1 MPVSPRSSGTT
12 DGSIFGQTPFWL
24 ALFALYALCQ
34 SAIRVYYKTSLFGDD
49 SELFLW
55 ARHLAWG
62 YGVQPPLYAWLQWG
76 VNQLFGQGQVAM
88 AAMRALC
95 LFGIYSAGFLLA
107 RRFTGVRIAGLATL
121 GLFLIPE
128 ISQTFLRTRTHN
140 LLVTALVPLACI
152 AFLDLLERRRW
163 QDYAAFGVMSGLA
176 ILAKATGAIFLVALV
191 FAALLRRDERRAV
204 LTPTM
209 LGALAAGGLVLA
221 GPTLWALNNPDLAT
235 ASLAKFKP
243 GGGWQTGLAGLAWAI
258 WATAGAVAASVAIAT
273 VFTRPATRPTLA
285 GAGIFWRAGV
295 ISVLLIALAII
306 VTDSAELKERWLVPI
321 AAPLTPL
328 LLVWV
333 MQRQGRMRF
342 LPSALGGLAG
352 LAMLVALP
360 DYFRDKEPPPRADF
374 PGLARV
380 FEATGAEAML
390 MPDDMAAGVA
400 LAMPALPVEQRV
412 DAGSF
417 PCSGT
422 VLLATW
428 PEEELKLDQFRSRT
442 PDCTV
447 TETSARTVDSGGTRV
462 ELRVFSLV
470 PGG

>member
-1 MPVSPRSSGTT
+1 M
-12 DGSIFGQTPFWL
+12 
-24 ALFALYALCQ
+24 
-34 SAIRVYYKTSLFGDD
+34 
-49 SELFLW
+49 
-55 ARHLAWG
+55 
-62 YGVQPPLYAWLQWG
+62 
-76 VNQLFGQGQVAM
+76 
-88 AAMRALC
+88 
-95 LFGIYSAGFLLA
+95 
-107 RRFTGVRIAGLATL
+107 
-121 GLFLIPE
+121 
-128 ISQTFLRTRTHN
+128 
-140 LLVTALVPLACI
+140 LV
-152 AFLDLLERRRW
+152 
-163 QDYAAFGVMSGLA
+163 
-176 ILAKATGAIFLVALV
+176 
-191 FAALLRRDERRAV
+191 
-204 LTPTM
+204 
-209 LGALAAGGLVLA
+209 ALAAGGLILL

-235 ASLAKFKP
+235 ASLAKFRP
-243 GGGWQTGLAGLAWAI
+243 GGGWRTGLARLAWAI
-258 WATAGAVAASVAIAT
+258 WATAGAVATSVAVAA
-273 VFTRPATRPTLA
+273 VFTRPAGRASPAEA
-285 GAGIFWRAGV
+285 GLFWRAGAV
-295 ISVLLIALAII
+295 SVLLIALAII

-352 LAMLVALP
+352 LVMLAALP

-400 LAMPALPVEQRV
+400 LAMPDLPVEQRV
-412 DAGSF
+412 DAGPF

-428 PEEELKLDQFRSRT
+428 PEEDLRLDQFRSRL

-447 TETSARTVDSGGTRV
+447 TETSAQTVDSGGTRV
-462 ELRVFSLV
+462 EMRVFSLV